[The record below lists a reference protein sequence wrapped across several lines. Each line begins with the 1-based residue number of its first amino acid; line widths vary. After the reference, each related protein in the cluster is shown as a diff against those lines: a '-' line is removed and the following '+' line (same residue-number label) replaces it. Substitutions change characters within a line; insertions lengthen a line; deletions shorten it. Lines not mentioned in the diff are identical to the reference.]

1 MSSAGTPNFPS
12 ERRPELL
19 LVCGIVALLG
29 NLAPLVTMAIANG
42 IAEHDFVADTI
53 SDLGRGPHKWI
64 MDTGFY
70 MNAAAML
77 ALAIAAAHL
86 HLGRARWS
94 FGLFALALL
103 ALLTTMIGLWD
114 AFHTAEHNPPGMT
127 VHTWLTFG
135 LAPLYLAGP
144 ILMAPGAARLH
155 GWMKTLFYTSASLW
169 IVFAVAFKLVPTTFD
184 GLMEKTAVAAT
195 YGWTLP
201 LAWLFLRAGLEGK
214 PALLAQ

>member
-1 MSSAGTPNFPS
+1 MTGSQTSDFPS

-19 LVCGIVALLG
+19 LICGIVGLLG
-29 NLAPLVTMAIANG
+29 NLAPVVTMSIAWT
-42 IAEHDFVADTI
+42 IAEHDMIADSI

-70 MNAAAML
+70 MNSAAML

-94 FGLFALALL
+94 FGIFALALL

-135 LAPLYLAGP
+135 LAPLYFAGP
-144 ILMAPGAARLH
+144 LLMADGAARLYS
-155 GWMKTLFYTSASLW
+155 WMKPAFYASAALW
-169 IVFAVAFKLVPTTFD
+169 IVFAVAFKLVPTSFD
-184 GLMEKTAVAAT
+184 GLMEKIAVTAT

-201 LAWLFLRAGLEGK
+201 LAWLFLRQGLRR
-214 PALLAQ
+214 

>member
-1 MSSAGTPNFPS
+1 MSDTGTQDVLS

-29 NLAPLVTMAIANG
+29 NLAPIFAMGIAWT
-42 IAEHDFVADTI
+42 IAEHDMIADTI

-70 MNAAAML
+70 MNSAAML

-94 FGLFALALL
+94 FGIFALALL

-114 AFHTAEHNPPGMT
+114 AFHTAQNNPPGMT

-144 ILMAPGAARLH
+144 ILMADGATRAH
-155 GWMKTLFYTSASLW
+155 GWMKPLFYTSAVLW
-169 IVFAVAFKLVPTTFD
+169 IVFAVAFKLVPNSVD
-184 GLMEKTAVAAT
+184 GLMEKIAVTAT

-201 LAWLFLRAGLEGK
+201 MAWLFLRQGLRR
-214 PALLAQ
+214 